1 MPSLSELI
9 GSGGGGSD
17 NHATNGAGDIVIDED
32 GDEVM
37 VGGREDRDETLAGQ
51 APAPLPS
58 AGGLAALL
66 AGVATARQSPP
77 RPEDASGAA
86 GGELA
91 APLAETSPARGDG
104 AAPGAVA
111 SIFADETPRPGSS
124 GSPQDPLGSA
134 PAAAPA
140 GPGGGGAVPP
150 EGTAPGPA
158 PGVS

>member
-51 APAPLPS
+51 APAP
-58 AGGLAALL
+58 
-66 AGVATARQSPP
+66 RQSPP

-91 APLAETSPARGDG
+91 ALLAETSPARGDG
-104 AAPGAVA
+104 ATPGAGA
-111 SIFADETPRPGSS
+111 SIFAEKTPRPGSS
-124 GSPQDPLGSA
+124 GYMCCSVTPCW
-134 PAAAPA
+134 
-140 GPGGGGAVPP
+140 
-150 EGTAPGPA
+150 
-158 PGVS
+158 

>member
-9 GSGGGGSD
+9 GSGGGGSN

-51 APAPLPS
+51 APAP
-58 AGGLAALL
+58 
-66 AGVATARQSPP
+66 RQSPP

-91 APLAETSPARGDG
+91 ALLAET
-104 AAPGAVA
+104 
-111 SIFADETPRPGSS
+111 SS

>member
-9 GSGGGGSD
+9 GSGGGGSV

-91 APLAETSPARGDG
+91 ALLAET
-104 AAPGAVA
+104 
-111 SIFADETPRPGSS
+111 SS